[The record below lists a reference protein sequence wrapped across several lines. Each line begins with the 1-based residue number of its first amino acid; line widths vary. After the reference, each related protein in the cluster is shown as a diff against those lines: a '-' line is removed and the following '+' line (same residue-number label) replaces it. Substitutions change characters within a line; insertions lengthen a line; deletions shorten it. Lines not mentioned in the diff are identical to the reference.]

1 MPITATI
8 DRPTADLEEVYAR
21 AEEHFGLVP
30 NFVKVLATNPTFC
43 TSITNFVIQATGEG
57 RVSWAFKELV
67 ILKTLRTTG
76 AYYGYGAHER
86 LALELGNSAERIG
99 DLNNSLWEDSE
110 RFEPAEK
117 AVFALIE
124 QIAEDAND
132 VGDNLW
138 EPLHEHWDHGQL
150 LELAAVITT
159 FLNIGRLF
167 DTLGVSDPVL
177 FARSV
182 G

>member
-1 MPITATI
+1 MPATAVL
-8 DRPTADLEEVYAR
+8 DAPTADVDATYR
-21 AEEHFGLVP
+21 KAEEFFGHVP
-30 NFVKVLATNPTFC
+30 NFVKVLGTNPAFC
-43 TSITNFVIQATGEG
+43 VSITDFVIQALGEG
-57 RVSWAFKELV
+57 RLSWAFKELV

-76 AYYGYGAHER
+76 AYYSYGAHER
-86 LALELGNSAERIG
+86 LALELGNSPDRIG
-99 DLNNSLWEDSE
+99 DLNNSVWQDSPHFSEGE
-110 RFEPAEK
+110 R

-132 VGDNLW
+132 VDDQIW
-138 EPLHEHWDHGQL
+138 EPLLQHWDHGQV

-159 FLNIGRLF
+159 FLNIGRMF

-177 FARSV
+177 FTKPV